1 MDIFHFNI
9 KITFLLFLSFSLGH
23 HLSFFSFFSFSL
35 ESDVRFSIR
44 QILWLT
50 HSMYFRETVP
60 DSQIC
65 HCVLHFFLRTIL
77 GSIKGNQCFLCPDY
91 ISTGALRSVFSDFS
105 VLFLNLCADCSEFL
119 CWLALNF
126 SAWLILDPL
135 SSLLMMISWKLV
147 EFSFQHDHCIK
158 STLNLSKFINH
169 S

>member
-35 ESDVRFSIR
+35 KSNVRFSIC

-77 GSIKGNQCFLCPDY
+77 GSMKGNQCFLCPDY
-91 ISTGALRSVFSDFS
+91 VSTGALRSVFFLIS
-105 VLFLNLCADCSEFL
+105 LFYSWMFVPI
-119 CWLALNF
+119 ALNF
-126 SAWLILDPL
+126 SADWLWI
-135 SSLLMMISWKLV
+135 SLRDWLLIHYLHCWWWFPENLLKLV
-147 EFSFQHDHCIK
+147 FNMI
-158 STLNLSKFINH
+158 IV
-169 S
+169 